1 MSGSILSLPQVWELE
16 GGYALRLLSAREEM
30 EVRSQGEALAGEER
44 DRALCVN
51 ACLIARALTK
61 RGKAVFDGG
70 SGVLEAL
77 TAGQIADLARQ
88 WGEFDRRCNPS
99 AWEERAVEQA
109 KKGWST
115 RLASA
120 FSGACSRLL
129 GRCPP
134 RRGPGR

>member
-44 DRALCVN
+44 DRALC
-51 ACLIARALTK
+51 
-61 RGKAVFDGG
+61 G